1 MSDRLDIEK
10 VLDLLKEFIIE
21 KPKIVNMILEKS
33 NENNSDGNP
42 NEQNPN
48 YSAFD
53 PPPNDTIEDISMDV
67 EDDTK
72 NDQST
77 GRKSLDLSLQER
89 EIITRCMTD
98 DSVSDDSYNGAV
110 KVINCV
116 LAVHQ
121 ICILPDGKDSWIIVY
136 RHNNTTPTKQIDVI
150 PVSPEFVFRRDLNEN
165 LRKEIKSIRMFKD
178 LENPLKYVTCE
189 TEIDKPELRQDQFIW
204 SFAVS
209 LGLAMKQATYPE
221 YDLPFKWENG
231 NDLIRTR
238 IRNAIADILQNGLI
252 TDDPNGT
259 VWQQ

>member
-1 MSDRLDIEK
+1 MSDIEQ
-10 VLDLLKEFIIE
+10 VLDLFKDFIVDKTE
-21 KPKIVNMILEKS
+21 MIKMIIAKS
-33 NENNSDGNP
+33 NENNMEIPKGEEP
-42 NEQNPN
+42 N
-48 YSAFD
+48 
-53 PPPNDTIEDISMDV
+53 PPPNDTIEDMSVNM
-67 EDDTK
+67 EDDTE

-77 GRKSLDLSLQER
+77 GRKRLDLTDRGR
-89 EIITRCMTD
+89 EVITRCMTD
-98 DSVSDDSYNGAV
+98 DPVSDYSYNDAV
-110 KVINCV
+110 DVINGIFANYQV
-116 LAVHQ
+116 R
-121 ICILPDGKDSWIIVY
+121 ILPDGKDSWIIVY

-150 PVSPEFVFRRDLNEN
+150 SVSREFDFRRDLSEN
-165 LRKEIKSIRMFKD
+165 LRTEIKSISMLKD

-231 NDLIRTR
+231 NDLNRTR
-238 IRNAIADILQNGLI
+238 IRNAIADILQNGLM